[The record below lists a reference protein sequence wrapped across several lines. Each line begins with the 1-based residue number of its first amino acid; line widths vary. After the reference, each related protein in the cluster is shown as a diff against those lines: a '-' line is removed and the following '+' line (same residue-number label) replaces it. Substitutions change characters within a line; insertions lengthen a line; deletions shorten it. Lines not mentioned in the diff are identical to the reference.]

1 MRATSVHRR
10 RLAAPVDDVGALID
24 TLSSADDRLWPH
36 QNWPA
41 MRFDGPL
48 AVGAA
53 GGHAFIRYRVEA
65 YRPGS
70 SVTFRITGPRGFAG
84 IHRFDTQGDGDAA
97 IITHSIDAT
106 VTLRFAPKWFG
117 VVRPL
122 HDALMEDAL
131 DNAERET
138 TGTVADPAR
147 WSWWVRL
154 LRRLLRPKR

>member
-1 MRATSVHRR
+1 MRATSVHQR
-10 RLAAPVDDVGALID
+10 RLAAPVGRVGALID

-41 MRFDGPL
+41 MHFDGPL

-53 GGHAFIRYRVEA
+53 GGHAFIRYRVEE

-70 SVTFRITGPRGFAG
+70 SVTFRITGPPGFTG
-84 IHRFDTQGDGDAA
+84 IHRFDAEGDGDESVL
-97 IITHSIDAT
+97 THTIDGA
-106 VTLRFAPKWFG
+106 VTARFAPRWFG
-117 VVRPL
+117 AVRPL

-138 TGTVADPAR
+138 TGTVAAPAP
-147 WSWWVRL
+147 WSWWVRA
-154 LRRLLRPKR
+154 LRRLLRPRG